1 MMRTIRMEDMN
12 SYDIKEAIDSGV
24 TIAVF
29 AIGSTEQHGHHLP
42 IKTDTMIGDALAFRV
57 AQELGNALQAPTI
70 RPGCSE
76 HHMAFAG
83 TISLRQSTLKSIIYD
98 YVESLK
104 KAGFKKVILLPSH
117 GGNFTTVEEAIGELK
132 PKHPDIQIVG
142 CTDLKG
148 FMGALHT
155 YSKEHDVTP
164 EESGAHAGE
173 SETSIILALAEN
185 LVEKERFAPGYLG
198 PLGDKEIKA
207 ILEEGMPSLTES
219 GVLGDPTKASAK
231 KGMVYLEKTV
241 GYLVKEIKK
250 QLEP

>member
-1 MMRTIRMEDMN
+1 MRTIRMEDMN
-12 SYDIKEAIDSGV
+12 SLDIKDAIHNGF
-24 TIAVF
+24 TTAVF

-83 TISLRQSTLKSIIYD
+83 TISLRSPTLKSIIYD
-98 YVESLK
+98 YVTSLK
-104 KAGFKKVILLPSH
+104 KSGFTTIILLPSH
-117 GGNFTTVEEAIGELK
+117 GGNFTTVQETIDELK
-132 PKHPDIQIVG
+132 SEHHDIQIIG

-148 FMGALHT
+148 FMGAFNKFSRE
-155 YSKEHDVTP
+155 YDVTP

-173 SETSIILALAEN
+173 SETSIILALADN
-185 LVEKERFAPGYLG
+185 LVAKNRMTPGYLG
-198 PLGDKEIKA
+198 PLGDNEIKI
-207 ILEEGMPSLTES
+207 ILEEGMPSLTEI

-231 KGMVYLEKTV
+231 KGIVYLEKTV
-241 GYLVKEIKK
+241 NFLVQEIKK
-250 QLEP
+250 NLET